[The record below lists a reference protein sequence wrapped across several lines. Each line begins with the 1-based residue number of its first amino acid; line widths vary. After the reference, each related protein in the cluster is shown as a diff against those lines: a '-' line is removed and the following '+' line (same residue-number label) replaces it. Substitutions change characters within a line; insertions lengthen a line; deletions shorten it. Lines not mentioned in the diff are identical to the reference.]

1 MDLRQLRYFV
11 HVAHTRSLTAASAKA
26 WITQSALSR
35 QIKLLEEELGV
46 DLFERQAR
54 GVNLTEAGEVLLTR
68 ASMLL
73 HLADE
78 IKGAVTAVGEQ
89 PTGPLHIG
97 APPSLRQMLVAPVI
111 AQYHALYPNV
121 RLSVHEG
128 TSRSMRDALAAGDID
143 IAVVSSLEALDP
155 FEVHPLANECL
166 CLVGPPEARLDP
178 RRAVDIARLADRPLI
193 LTAYPNSLR
202 LIVDRAMAKRNL
214 SVEPVLEADM
224 IAMMFDLIRRGVGYT
239 VLPYSAVHEPL
250 MQRYV
255 SACPIRGLR
264 IEWVTARSRER
275 SSTAAVLH
283 AKETFAAITDQI
295 IAAGDWKTARRK
307 NRNGTTP

>member
-54 GVNLTEAGEVLLTR
+54 GVNLTEAGEVLLAR

-89 PTGPLHIG
+89 PTGPLHLG
-97 APPSLRQMLVAPVI
+97 APPSLRQMLVAPVV
-111 AQYHALYPNV
+111 AQYHAQYPKV
-121 RLSVHEG
+121 RLAVHEG
-128 TSRSMRDALAAGDID
+128 TSKSMRDALAAGDID
-143 IAVVSSLEALDP
+143 IAIVSSLEALDAFDVRP
-155 FEVHPLANECL
+155 FASELL
-166 CLVGPPEARLDP
+166 CWVGPPEAGLDASHP
-178 RRAVDIARLADRPLI
+178 VDISRIAGRPLI

-202 LIVDRAMAKRNL
+202 LIVDRALAQRKL
-214 SVEPVLEADM
+214 SVEPVMEADM
-224 IAMMFDLIRRGVGYT
+224 ISMMFDLIRRGVGYT

-250 MQRYV
+250 TQQYV
-255 SACPIRGLR
+255 TASPIRGLR
-264 IEWVTARSRER
+264 IKWVTAQSRER
-275 SSTAAVLH
+275 TSTAATSR
-283 AKETFAAITDQI
+283 ANETFAAVANEKIV
-295 IAAGDWKTARRK
+295 AGEWKTARREVK
-307 NRNGTTP
+307 